1 MNKQELADYLDT
13 TVCMVETNFPM
24 LKAKALKR
32 GFLIIKEGRGASATY
47 TIEETEPKEVGIRY
61 FSSQKKEYWEKDE
74 PGERWVEVYQ
84 NKNYEVSNYGRVRDK
99 KDFSLRKPS
108 FISRGYASVSM
119 DGKKYA
125 LHRVVLLSFD
135 PIDNAEDYTVDHIDG
150 NRSNNKLE
158 NLRWATNSDNIAFM
172 MIHRKE
178 LNKELTRLLQKHSYD
193 ELLQLLQNID

>member
-1 MNKQELADYLDT
+1 
-13 TVCMVETNFPM
+13 
-24 LKAKALKR
+24 
-32 GFLIIKEGRGASATY
+32 
-47 TIEETEPKEVGIRY
+47 
-61 FSSQKKEYWEKDE
+61 
-74 PGERWVEVYQ
+74 
-84 NKNYEVSNYGRVRDK
+84 
-99 KDFSLRKPS
+99 
-108 FISRGYASVSM
+108 M

-178 LNKELTRLLQKHSYD
+178 LNKELTRLL
-193 ELLQLLQNID
+193 